1 MVVPIERSPTW
12 NATLTATPLVVVN
25 EASTVRQSIELRQ
38 EGRVVC
44 SRPAVQDNHA
54 GPLTLV
60 TNEQLD
66 PSQGDPL
73 SE

>member
-1 MVVPIERSPTW
+1 MVVPIERSPTC
-12 NATLTATPLVVVN
+12 NPTLTATSLVVVD
-25 EASTVRQSIELRQ
+25 EASTVRQSIELWQ

-44 SRPAVQDNHA
+44 SRPTVQDNHA

-60 TNEQLD
+60 TNEEFD
-66 PSQGDPL
+66 PSQRDPL